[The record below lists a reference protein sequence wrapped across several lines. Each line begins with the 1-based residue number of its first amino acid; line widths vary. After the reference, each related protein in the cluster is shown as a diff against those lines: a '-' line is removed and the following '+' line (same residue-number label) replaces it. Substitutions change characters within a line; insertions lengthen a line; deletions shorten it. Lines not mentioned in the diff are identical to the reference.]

1 MLRRH
6 DTANER
12 GSALVMAIIFVT
24 VVGLAVT
31 MGLGYSAVSLRAST
45 RHYVPARDR
54 LYAADAAMKA
64 AVQSVI
70 ANPVNGRSNA
80 DGSCEPTASYGAVA
94 GDPVTVVVCP
104 QGATSLT
111 PKGGASAW
119 GLLTMATG
127 SEKGLVVSGKGGLQI
142 YGNVAANSA
151 IDVSNESSL
160 AVAGGTVKAL
170 GGCTGSI
177 TADGVAVS
185 DCKVTAAPAV
195 DPGYLPGVTAPPAA
209 GSGSCNSS
217 TKIATLVA
225 GTWTQS
231 MFDAAIDKCTVVWLQ
246 SGIHYLEHIDWQIK
260 YRVVAGDLTVA
271 SSAIATTAVGAA
283 CKQGV
288 NGATLILGGTTQLTL
303 TGATATLE
311 VCGKSITQASGKA
324 VELPLYGP
332 TADIGGAGNSASMT
346 ATDENNENDWDNS
359 DDAVKVDGDSASH
372 TLSKKDTSDTLVLTG
387 YGKDVTI
394 PSSVTKLTA
403 EVTGSASAAATFT
416 VSVRTNTGESKKDKD
431 VCTTDTAGTFPS
443 KLGTT
448 TINLTCTTAL
458 VPGSRGLSVRL
469 VAASNDSGSDRTA
482 YVDGVV
488 LKYAADAPKILA
500 QSGCVVTPG
509 GCPVLQ
515 TKGNSNSIFLDGEV
529 YLPKAK
535 IEAQIPNLSTTF
547 STLGVVVRV
556 LDVQVPAS
564 VAVQPVVAAENG
576 SLNDGDVTVQAL
588 VNGDVW
594 MTCRVAFTASGTK
607 VTGSTVRACTVP
619 R

>member
-1 MLRRH
+1 MLRRQ
-6 DTANER
+6 DTANDH

-45 RHYVPARDR
+45 RHYEPARDR

-80 DGSCEPTASYGAVA
+80 DGSCEPTASFGSVD
-94 GDPVTVVVCP
+94 GEPVTVVVCP

-119 GLLTMATG
+119 GLLAMATG
-127 SEKGLVVSGKGGLQI
+127 NEDGLVVSGKGGLQI
-142 YGNVAANSA
+142 FGNVAANSA
-151 IDVSNESSL
+151 IDVSNESKL
-160 AVAGGTVKAL
+160 AVDGGTVKAL

-185 DCKVTAAPAV
+185 DCTVASAPAV
-195 DPGYLPGVTAPPAA
+195 DPGYLPGVTERPAV
-209 GSGSCNSS
+209 GSGSCDS
-217 TKIATLVA
+217 TTKVATLSA

-231 MFDAAIDKCTVVWLQ
+231 TFDAAIGKCDVVWLQ
-246 SGIHYLEHIDWQIK
+246 PGIHYLEHIDWQIK
-260 YRVVAGDLTVA
+260 YRVVAGDLAVA
-271 SSAIATTAVGAA
+271 STAIAATAVGAA

-303 TGATATLE
+303 TGAAATLE

-332 TADIGGAGNSASMT
+332 TADIGGTGSSASMT
-346 ATDENNENDWDNS
+346 ATGNSGSGDWDN
-359 DDAVKVDGDSASH
+359 DDEAVKVDGDSASH
-372 TLSKKDTSDTLVLTG
+372 KLGKKDSSDTLSLTG
-387 YGKDVTI
+387 YGANTTI
-394 PSSVTKLTA
+394 PSTVTELTA
-403 EVTGSASAAATFT
+403 DVTGYATGTTTFT
-416 VSVRTNTGESKKDKD
+416 VVVRTNTGDSKKDKN
-431 VCTTDTAGTFPS
+431 VCTTDAAGTFGN

-448 TINLTCTTAL
+448 TIDLTCTTAL
-458 VPGSRGLSVRL
+458 LPGSRGLTVRL
-469 VAASNDSGSDRTA
+469 VASTPNSGGDRKA

-515 TKGNSNSIFLDGEV
+515 TKGNSNSIMLDGEV

-535 IEAQIPNLSTTF
+535 IAAQIPNLSTTF

-564 VAVQPVVAAENG
+564 VDVQPVIAAENG
-576 SLNDGDVTVQAL
+576 SLNDGDVTVQTL

-594 MTCRVAFTASGTK
+594 MTCRVAFTASGMK
-607 VTGSTVRACTVP
+607 VTGSTVRGCTVP

>member
-1 MLRRH
+1 MLSAH
-6 DTANER
+6 DHDRER

-45 RHYVPARDR
+45 RHYEPARDR

-80 DGSCEPTASYGAVA
+80 DGSCEPTQSFGSVE
-94 GDPVTVVVCP
+94 GESVSVVVCP

-111 PKGGASAW
+111 PKAGASAW
-119 GLLTMATG
+119 GLYALATG
-127 SEKGLVVSGKGGLQI
+127 TEKGLVVSGKGGLQI
-142 YGNVAANSA
+142 FGNTYANSA
-151 IDVSNESSL
+151 IDVSNESRL
-160 AVAGGTVKAL
+160 DVDGGTVKAL

-177 TADGVAVS
+177 VVDGVAITGCTVAS
-185 DCKVTAAPAV
+185 APAT
-195 DPGYLPGVTAPPAA
+195 DPGYLPGITAPPAA
-209 GSGSCNSS
+209 GSGSCDSKS
-217 TKIATLVA
+217 KIATLTA

-231 MFDAAIDKCTVVWLQ
+231 TFDAAIGACDVVLLQ
-246 SGIHYLEHIDWQIK
+246 SGVHYLENIDWQIK
-260 YRVVAGDLTVA
+260 YRVIAGDLAVA
-271 SSAIATTAVGAA
+271 TSAIATTAAGAA

-288 NGATLILGGTTQLTL
+288 NGATLILGGTTTLTL
-303 TGATATLE
+303 SGSTATLE
-311 VCGKSITQASGKA
+311 VCGKSITQSSGKA

-332 TADIGGAGNSASMT
+332 TADIGGGGGTSSMT
-346 ATDENNENDWDNS
+346 ATGESNSNDWDNTS
-359 DDAVKVDGDSASH
+359 DAVSVDGKSAKH
-372 TLSKKDTSDTLVLTG
+372 KLGKKDTSDVLTLTG
-387 YGKDVTI
+387 YGKDTTI
-394 PSSVTKLTA
+394 PSTVTKLTA
-403 EVTGSASAAATFT
+403 DVTGYATATTNFS
-416 VSVRTNTGESKKDKD
+416 VVVRTNTGDSKKDKD
-431 VCTTDTAGTFPS
+431 VCTTDTAGTFGS

-469 VAASNDSGSDRTA
+469 VASTNDSGGDRYA

-488 LKYAADAPKILA
+488 LKYGTAGPKILA

-509 GCPVLQ
+509 GCAVLE
-515 TKGNSNSIFLDGEV
+515 TKGNSNAIFLDGEV

-535 IEAQIPNLSTTF
+535 IKAQIPNLSTTF
-547 STLGVVVRV
+547 STLGLVVRV

-564 VAVQPVVAAENG
+564 VAVDPIVAVENG
-576 SLNDGDVTVQAL
+576 ALNNGDVTVQTL
-588 VNGDVW
+588 VGGDVW
-594 MTCRVAFTASGTK
+594 MTCRVTFTATGAK
-607 VTGSTVRACTVP
+607 VTGSSVQSCTVP